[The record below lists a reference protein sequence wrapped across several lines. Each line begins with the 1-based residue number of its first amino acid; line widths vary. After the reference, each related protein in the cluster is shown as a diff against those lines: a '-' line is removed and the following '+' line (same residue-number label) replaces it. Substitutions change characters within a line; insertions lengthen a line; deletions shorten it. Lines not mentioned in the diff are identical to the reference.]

1 MTIPDSKPLNLRDT
15 IYCTSVSLTA
25 IAMVLCGVLRRMI
38 GWVGVLDYLTPL
50 LAMTLAMMSP
60 AGIILQIVS
69 RRLFRP
75 RDVVICVVITT
86 VWAAMLITAIVMT
99 RGD

>member
-38 GWVGVLDYLTPL
+38 GGVGVLDYLTSL
-50 LAMTLAMMSP
+50 LDAVEVDESDRP
-60 AGIILQIVS
+60 KRSSS
-69 RRLFRP
+69 RYSFR
-75 RDVVICVVITT
+75 R
-86 VWAAMLITAIVMT
+86 
-99 RGD
+99 